1 VKLLSVLLI
10 LGFMAGCT
18 SLNYTTADG
27 TSVTYTRFMT
37 NADSIT
43 AKVGTAKV
51 EVNGSKIDA
60 ASLQAILNILNGV
73 NP

>member
-1 VKLLSVLLI
+1 MKALI
-10 LGFMAGCT
+10 LVVMVMVLIGCT

-37 NADSIT
+37 NADSIV

-60 ASLQAILNILNGV
+60 ASLQAIVNILNGV
-73 NP
+73 TP